1 MSEKIENINLAISY
15 LKDREILTTARKDKF
30 VLKKDKVYRYFN
42 GSCVVLTLD
51 DFKDLYKE
59 NTFFIYEEEG
69 VSIDNDKDEAYYR
82 YYRK

>member
-1 MSEKIENINLAISY
+1 MSERIENINLAIAY
-15 LKDREILTTARKDKF
+15 LKDREILTTPKKDKF
-30 VLKKDKVYRYFN
+30 ILKNNNVYHYFN
-42 GSCVVLTLD
+42 SNCIAIPLD

-59 NTFFIYEEEG
+59 NIFFLYKEDG